1 MEYRVKK
8 KFDLRPMLNVFWIP
22 GETVSDIVIDKVF
35 SQNIKECFI
44 LDGIIKPIQ
53 ETPEPMTIEV
63 EEVKPEKQIK
73 GKNLIIFDNG
83 YATDGKRLFFVG
95 ECLGSTLDISFR
107 INDLRE
113 RMEDI
118 GTLNA
123 TIGNIKMIEVP
134 MNSIEFINYKKI
146 KDKYKEL
153 TKIKT

>member
-8 KFDLRPMLNVFWIP
+8 QFDLRPMQM
-22 GETVSDIVIDKVF
+22 GKMEVI
-35 SQNIKECFI
+35 Q
-44 LDGIIKPIQ
+44 P
-53 ETPEPMTIEV
+53 
-63 EEVKPEKQIK
+63 
-73 GKNLIIFDNG
+73 KNLIIFDNG
-83 YATDGKRLFFVG
+83 YTVDGKRLFFVG

-113 RMEDI
+113 RMGDI
-118 GTLNA
+118 GSLDA